1 MFWKLKVQNPKKGMI
16 QAARMVCILFGLN
29 VCFSSLSFAQDSLT
43 GLYSWTPQGV
53 DFGNVQIELMQDHRF
68 DYAQY
73 GIHNKKTISKG
84 YYFVKQDTLLLFH
97 EGIKHPRPSYFEVI
111 SKTDTIRRDFG
122 LDSSFGENRVS
133 IKLKVL
139 DYSSE
144 TLPHISVSLMKGKA
158 TLSTFYTDKNGET
171 SIYTTGREADKV
183 IVSFIGYRNLY
194 IDLEDFWGYITELK
208 VVLSDSDIEYFEKP
222 FLRKYIITKTGG
234 LKLLHKDNSDSEIVM
249 VKDTR

>member
-1 MFWKLKVQNPKKGMI
+1 MNLCVSQGMGNI
-16 QAARMVCILFGLN
+16 QGSYSYSFPVTTGASITLQLN
-29 VCFSSLSFAQDSLT
+29 
-43 GLYSWTPQGV
+43 
-53 DFGNVQIELMQDHRF
+53 EDHHF
-68 DYAQY
+68 NYAQY
-73 GIHNKKTISKG
+73 GGHNEKTISKG

-97 EGIKHPRPSYFEVI
+97 EGIEHPRPSYFEVI

-122 LDSSFGENRVS
+122 LESSFGESRVS
-133 IKLKVL
+133 FKIKVM

-144 TLPHISVSLMKGKA
+144 TIPHTNVSIMKGKA
-158 TLSTFYTDKNGET
+158 TLSGEVTDENGEAR
-171 SIYTTGREADKV
+171 IYTTGREADKV

-222 FLRKYIITKTGG
+222 FLAKYIITKTGE